1 MKVSGN
7 LYQDN
12 DRLFILVTSSQ
23 TLFTVPSRFSILA
36 EDSITCTT
44 IKSYETVYITEGHRQ
59 ESLKDKEHSC
69 QNQLKLQLKH

>member
-23 TLFTVPSRFSILA
+23 TLFTVPACSSILA

-44 IKSYETVYITEGHRQ
+44 TKSYETVYIMRSEIGVTEGQ
-59 ESLKDKEHSC
+59 GTLMS
-69 QNQLKLQLKH
+69 KLQQKL

>member
-23 TLFTVPSRFSILA
+23 TLLTVPARFSTLA
-36 EDSITCTT
+36 EDSITCTRT
-44 IKSYETVYITEGHRQ
+44 KSYETVYISR
-59 ESLKDKEHSC
+59 S
-69 QNQLKLQLKH
+69 